1 MLKFMEHWIDYITN
15 GSEITGINK
24 DQEGYFY
31 RMRYPRERTDGYK
44 CDRIKIVKFD
54 RDYKNQ
60 IEYTFFGMFPRS
72 IDSTPV
78 GYGDSQTLKISVLF
92 SYERYICGKVTSLSR
107 SIGSNENFLRSL
119 LP

>member
-1 MLKFMEHWIDYITN
+1 
-15 GSEITGINK
+15 
-24 DQEGYFY
+24 
-31 RMRYPRERTDGYK
+31 
-44 CDRIKIVKFD
+44 
-54 RDYKNQ
+54 
-60 IEYTFFGMFPRS
+60 MFPRS